1 MTKSHPDVLLD
12 RRRDAARR
20 LGMSQ
25 GQLLKWEKQGIIRRV
40 QVPEFVLCVTTPRKS
55 LRSPSAG
62 LTTQKAITPPRT
74 DESQAARR
82 ADTGSKASRGG
93 ATA

>member
-12 RRRDAARR
+12 RRRDAARK

-40 QVPEFVLCVTTPRKS
+40 QVPGIRAVRY
-55 LRSPSAG
+55 
-62 LTTQKAITPPRT
+62 
-74 DESQAARR
+74 DAAEVAALAQRWI
-82 ADTGSKASRGG
+82 DNSKGDNA
-93 ATA
+93 A